1 MGDILTIEMYNEI
14 DDHLTQINSL
24 HPNLKFT
31 VEVENEKGELP
42 FLDTKLIHKKDG
54 NLESMWYRKKTDTG
68 LAINYHA
75 LAPLKYKRNMI
86 ITLVHRT
93 FN

>member
-1 MGDILTIEMYNEI
+1 MDDILTIEMYNEI

-42 FLDTKLIHKKDG
+42 FLDT
-54 NLESMWYRKKTDTG
+54 
-68 LAINYHA
+68 
-75 LAPLKYKRNMI
+75 
-86 ITLVHRT
+86 
-93 FN
+93 

>member
-1 MGDILTIEMYNEI
+1 MGIQPVPELANIWLSCFEQKIRNNSRLFKRYMDDILTIEMYNEI

-42 FLDTKLIHKKDG
+42 FLDT
-54 NLESMWYRKKTDTG
+54 N
-68 LAINYHA
+68 
-75 LAPLKYKRNMI
+75 
-86 ITLVHRT
+86 
-93 FN
+93 